1 MIFIEMSLKLSYFRE
16 KKIFFRELG
25 ALPPDPKTDPIADP
39 LQTEAD

>member
-16 KKIFFRELG
+16 KKFFFESWGLF
-25 ALPPDPKTDPIADP
+25 PQTPKTDPIADP